1 MSKPPAMDVNQ
12 IMKLLPHRPPFLF
25 VDKIIEIS
33 ESHIIGLKN
42 VTMNEDFFKG
52 HFPGNPVVLG
62 VIIVEAMAQVGGILI
77 YKSFESKLLGLTPAL
92 VGIDNVK
99 FKAPT
104 VPGDKLTI
112 EATLIKKKLNI
123 FKLSAQAFNLDKLV
137 VQSNITATVM
147 SK

>member
-1 MSKPPAMDVNQ
+1 VILNKDE
-12 IMKLLPHRPPFLF
+12 IMKYLPHREPFLF
-25 VDKIIEIS
+25 VDEVVEFNSEIS
-33 ESHIIGLKN
+33 IKAN
-42 VTMNEDFFKG
+42 VTFHEDAFFFKG
-52 HFPGNPVVLG
+52 HFPGNPVVPG

>member
-1 MSKPPAMDVNQ
+1 M
-12 IMKLLPHRPPFLF
+12 
-25 VDKIIEIS
+25 
-33 ESHIIGLKN
+33 
-42 VTMNEDFFKG
+42 
-52 HFPGNPVVLG
+52 
-62 VIIVEAMAQVGGILI
+62 IIVEAMAQVGGILI

-123 FKLSAQAFNLDKLV
+123 FKLSAQAFNFDKLV
-137 VQSNITATVM
+137 VESNITATVM